1 MAQPLPLPP
10 LPHHPREG
18 GGGRKLCP
26 PNIMHCQIASKF
38 VCNITTNQKK
48 WLIIKLKS
56 TNYFLETEKMLYCT
70 Q

>member
-10 LPHHPREG
+10 PPITQRG
-18 GGGRKLCP
+18 GGANYAHPILC
-26 PNIMHCQIASKF
+26 IASKF